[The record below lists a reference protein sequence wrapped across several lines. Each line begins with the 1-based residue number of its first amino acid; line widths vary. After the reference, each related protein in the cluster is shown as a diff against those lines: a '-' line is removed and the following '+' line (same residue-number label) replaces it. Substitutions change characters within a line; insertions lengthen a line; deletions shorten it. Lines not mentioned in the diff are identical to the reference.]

1 MCVERNS
8 GKFEERLGFGSR
20 VRVLGSPVNI
30 KPSGFAL
37 CSKERFTTGL
47 NGMFGRFLAC
57 HLRGVTRKHAKCV
70 SK

>member
-30 KPSGFAL
+30 KPPVLLSNYLIFI
-37 CSKERFTTGL
+37 ST
-47 NGMFGRFLAC
+47 
-57 HLRGVTRKHAKCV
+57 
-70 SK
+70 S